1 MALKGDRAVYID
13 DISYVSEKAEE
24 AGSLL
29 CVKATQPTGRGVGA
43 GQNEAAPVAT
53 HRRPPSRPGRSWPAC
68 SSTTWSSIDQT
79 RQHRNFQ
86 RVEQVVGENVTL
98 LKDGFVRTNKISGT
112 PAAGAPAYLATNGN
126 FSPTQ
131 TNAIPAGREVRDGQ
145 GHRRVR
151 PGHRQDSV
159 TRDPTRVDLTHQ
171 ESTKQEPCPALANP
185 GPMMT
190 ALLPAR
196 RQRTTWPSR
205 GTACT
210 SSPRP
215 WTTPLRQGV
224 LKGDIV
230 TDIYERRA
238 TFAAGT
244 WRPSTR
250 STS

>member
-53 HRRPPSRPGRSWPAC
+53 SLAAIPSGTVVAGVLINNVVD
-68 SSTTWSSIDQT
+68 IDQT

-131 TNAIPAGREVRDGQ
+131 TNAIPPVGKFETAKGTDGFAK
-145 GHRRVR
+145 
-151 PGHRQDSV
+151 V
-159 TRDPTRVDLTHQ
+159 TVKIP
-171 ESTKQEPCPALANP
+171 
-185 GPMMT
+185 
-190 ALLPAR
+190 
-196 RQRTTWPSR
+196 
-205 GTACT
+205 
-210 SSPRP
+210 
-215 WTTPLRQGV
+215 
-224 LKGDIV
+224 
-230 TDIYERRA
+230 
-238 TFAAGT
+238 
-244 WRPSTR
+244 
-250 STS
+250 